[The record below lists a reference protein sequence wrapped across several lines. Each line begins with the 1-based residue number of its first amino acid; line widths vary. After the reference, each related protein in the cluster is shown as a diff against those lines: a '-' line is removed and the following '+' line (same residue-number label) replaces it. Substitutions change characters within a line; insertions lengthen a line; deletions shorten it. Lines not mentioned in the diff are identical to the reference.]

1 MSRGVSRL
9 KQYNHSYP
17 VDFGYIIIPTDVSRS
32 SYVSMCY
39 KRERITILGNGGMG
53 IIRNCYISREILREI
68 DFPKNNAT
76 LGQMVAY
83 IVNSYNNV
91 PMIIGVISKEGES
104 QLMDEG
110 EFRLEKFFN
119 KNEVSISGRAK
130 SANLMIDVVNG
141 AGKGDLVVNISGSE
155 EGSSLVINVKGTATI
170 YTDDEINL
178 NTVGTVN
185 IKSID
190 QTDETKFSLVKVTN
204 TEISAIPVEGGRFV
218 VSTGGEPMVLGNKN
232 SDILS
237 DIQSLLN
244 DLNTAL
250 STFTTATS
258 TAAVEP
264 TLAPASISLQ
274 TSLQGMVTTISGLVS
289 KIDVN
294 NSEISFTD

>member
-1 MSRGVSRL
+1 MRYRQENYSD
-9 KQYNHSYP
+9 P
-17 VDFGYIIIPTDVSRS
+17 VDYGYIIIPTSVDRNE
-32 SYVSMCY
+32 YVSMCY
-39 KRERITILGNGGMG
+39 RRERVSILGAHGTGF
-53 IIRNCYISREILREI
+53 IKDCYISREALREI
-68 DFPKNNAT
+68 TFPPDDT
-76 LGQMVAY
+76 QLGVMVAY
-83 IVNSYNNV
+83 IVNDFNNV
-91 PMIIGVISKEGES
+91 PIIVGVISKESES
-104 QLMDEG
+104 QLLEEG
-110 EFRLEKFFN
+110 EFRLEKTYN
-119 KNEVSISGRAK
+119 GSKVSVSGK
-130 SANLMIDVVNG
+130 SKTGDLFIDVEDANNTG
-141 AGKGDLVVNISGSE
+141 AIFINVSGKEAGSI
-155 EGSSLVINVKGTATI
+155 LKINVKGSATI
-170 YTDDEINL
+170 YADDEINL
-178 NTVGTVN
+178 NTVGVTN